1 MNTTAFHNLL
11 ENPNTLSE
19 VDLQDLKTIVD
30 EFPYAQSVRALYLKK
45 LKQNDSFKYNHN
57 LKVTAAYTTDRSVL
71 FDFITSQEFNQNS
84 ISESI
89 KQNTQRLNAIPV
101 DFENI
106 SEQTKSDQQDFES
119 HLESNKAVLDPGLFK
134 EKQETLTNDAS
145 TENTT
150 PSSEPELTS
159 EESELTVEE
168 KEVSTKPEDTL
179 KIGQPLEFTKDETHS
194 FSEWLNLTK
203 FKPIERETKNEST
216 EAIEDAKEEE
226 SAKKDTIIKS
236 TIAKKNKLIE
246 AFISKNHKLEP
257 KRDVENKVNI
267 AKAQMIPQEELM
279 TETLARIYLEQKNY
293 KKAIQSYKIL
303 SLKYPEKNGF
313 FADQIKAVKQL
324 QEKNNIS

>member
-30 EFPYAQSVRALYLKK
+30 EFPFAQSVRALYLKK

-57 LKVTAAYTTDRSVL
+57 LKVTAAYTADRSVL
-71 FDFITSQEFNQNS
+71 FDFITSHEFNQNS
-84 ISESI
+84 VSESI
-89 KQNTQRLNAIPV
+89 KKNTQRLNAIPV

-106 SEQTKSDQQDFES
+106 SEQTKSEQQDFES
-119 HLESNKAVLDPGLFK
+119 HLDANKAVLDPKLF
-134 EKQETLTNDAS
+134 
-145 TENTT
+145 
-150 PSSEPELTS
+150 
-159 EESELTVEE
+159 EE
-168 KEVSTKPEDTL
+168 KRDILLEKLEIYDSFPPQEPILQSNEQKEEVESHASPENTL
-179 KIGQPLEFTKDETHS
+179 KIGQPLDFTKDETHS
-194 FSEWLNLTK
+194 FSEWLNLIK
-203 FKPIERETKNEST
+203 FKPIERHQEKDAN
-216 EAIEDAKEEE
+216 EDAINQKQQDDF
-226 SAKKDTIIKS
+226 AKKEMIIKS

-246 AFISKNHKLEP
+246 AFFSKSHKLEP
-257 KRDVENKVNI
+257 KRDENNKFNI